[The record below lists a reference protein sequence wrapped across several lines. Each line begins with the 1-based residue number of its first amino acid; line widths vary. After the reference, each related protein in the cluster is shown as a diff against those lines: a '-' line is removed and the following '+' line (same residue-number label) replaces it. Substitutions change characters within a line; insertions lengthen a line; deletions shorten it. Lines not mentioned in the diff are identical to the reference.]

1 MKVPLRRLKTFSM
14 YGRDNNRLIMKD
26 SKDDDTMTLDSSSH
40 FSLAKSKTL
49 RNDPKNEIDKYFNE
63 T

>member
-1 MKVPLRRLKTFSM
+1 M
-14 YGRDNNRLIMKD
+14 YGRDVNRLIMKD